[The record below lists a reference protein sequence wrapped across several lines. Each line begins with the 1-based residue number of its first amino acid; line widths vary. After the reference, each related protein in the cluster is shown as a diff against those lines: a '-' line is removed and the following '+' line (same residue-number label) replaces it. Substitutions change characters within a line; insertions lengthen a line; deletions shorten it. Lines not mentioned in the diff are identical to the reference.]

1 MLQGR
6 KLFKISLMCV
16 ILIAL
21 SAYGPWDFLG
31 VYNKA
36 EAAQSFLE
44 TGQKVTAF
52 GTVIQKEI
60 KSDYYLYSVDDAT
73 VYTNTGKLHKTSF
86 IFKTDS
92 NSIPINSKL
101 NISGL
106 VKHFSKARNDGA
118 FDMEKYYFS
127 KGLFFELE
135 NAEIKACKKSDIG
148 VCEFLQAVRTEIIA
162 IYEQYLTGEE
172 AGFLSSVVMGER
184 GGLENEL
191 KELFQRVGVA
201 HVLAVSGLHVSV
213 ICMFVY
219 RFFRRRRLGYV
230 TSGIL
235 SGALAIIYGI
245 ITGGSVSSIRAIGMF
260 ILFLVAQML
269 GECYDMLTAMAIM
282 ALALLVPNPLYITNS
297 SFIFSFGAVLVIW
310 FIALPMADRYK
321 RIYGNENKFLEKA
334 ISGLVFSAGI
344 FVGMVPVTTMFFNQ
358 IPIYSILLNMI
369 ILPLMPLLLG
379 LGLIAGIVGL
389 IFPVLAEYLLL
400 ACHYIIYFYEWLSS
414 LVSKLPGD
422 ATIVGHRSVFAIV
435 VYYLV
440 LLVVLYF
447 LKNLSSAFE
456 GKECGGKS
464 IRRKGILLG
473 ISVILCVAI
482 FIMPRKGEFEIDFLD
497 VGQGD
502 GIYINSGDGV
512 RFFIDGGS
520 SSNQDVGVYTILPF
534 LKYKGANAIDY
545 WFISHT
551 DNDHISGM
559 VELLEDGYNIKN
571 IVFTKYIPEDDNLA
585 KIKELA
591 KEQGTNILY
600 MNLNDRIGSKHL
612 RFRCV
617 YPMKGAGDSQDC
629 EVDVNDYCLAL
640 VMEYDSNLDKKVDY
654 KAFFGGDLSM
664 EQEAAI
670 VESKLVGKV
679 DLLKVNHHGSRFSSD
694 SGFLAALSP
703 ENAVISCAKKNM
715 YGHPSPEAVTRI
727 EDANIKIF
735 YTMDCGRIQV
745 TPDHIEGFIWSY

>member
-6 KLFKISLMCV
+6 RLFKISLMCV
-16 ILIAL
+16 IIIAL

-31 VYNKA
+31 VYSKA
-36 EAAQSFLE
+36 RAAKECLE
-44 TGQKVTAF
+44 TGQRVSAF

-60 KSDYYLYSVDDAT
+60 KNDYYLYSVDDAT
-73 VYTNTGKLHKTSF
+73 VYTDNGKLHHTSF
-86 IFKTDS
+86 VFKTDS
-92 NSIPINSKL
+92 FSIPINSKL
-101 NISGL
+101 NISGS

-118 FDMEKYYFS
+118 FDMEKHYFS

-135 NAEIKACKKSDIG
+135 NVEVKSCSKDGLGIYEG
-148 VCEFLQAVRTEIIA
+148 LQAIRAKIIA
-162 IYEQYLTGEE
+162 IYNRYLPGEE
-172 AGFLSSVVMGER
+172 AGFLSSVVLGDR

-191 KELFQRVGVA
+191 KDLFQRVGVA

-213 ICMFVY
+213 ICMFIY
-219 RFFRRRRLGYV
+219 RFLRRRRFGFAK
-230 TSGIL
+230 
-235 SGALAIIYGI
+235 SGALSGVVAVLYGI
-245 ITGGSVSSIRAIGMF
+245 ITGGSVSSVRAIGMF
-260 ILFLVAQML
+260 IIFLIAEVL
-269 GECYDMLTAMAIM
+269 GECYDMLTAMAVM
-282 ALALLVPNPLYITNS
+282 AFALLIPNPLYITNS

-310 FIALPMADRYK
+310 FIALPMVECYRGIITTK
-321 RIYGNENKFLEKA
+321 SKLLNKM
-334 ISGLVFSAGI
+334 ISGFVFAVGI
-344 FVGMVPVTTMFFNQ
+344 FVGMVPVTTAFFNQ
-358 IPIYSILLNMI
+358 IPIYSILLNLL

-389 IFPVLAEYLLL
+389 IFPVVAEYLLL

-414 LVSKLPGD
+414 LVSKLPG
-422 ATIVGHRSVFAIV
+422 AVTIVGHRSVVAIV

-440 LLVVLYF
+440 LFVVLYF
-447 LKNLSSAFE
+447 LKNLFSAFE

-482 FIMPRKGEFEIDFLD
+482 FIMPRKGDFEIDFLD

-551 DNDHISGM
+551 DNDHVSGM

-571 IVFTKYIPEDDNLA
+571 IVFTKYIPEDENLSR
-585 KIKELA
+585 IKELA

-617 YPMKGAGDSQDC
+617 YPMKGAGDGQDC
-629 EVDVNDYCLAL
+629 DVDVNDYCLAL

-694 SGFLAALSP
+694 GGFLAALSP

-745 TPDHIEGFIWSY
+745 TPDHIEGFTLDY